1 MRRFSLLTLAILTL
15 AGCGAAPS
23 GARSAITTT
32 ASSTAAVRTAPDF
45 TLQLGD
51 GGQFVLSEE
60 TRPVFLV
67 FWAEW

>member
-1 MRRFSLLTLAILTL
+1 MRRLSLLTLVVLML
-15 AGCGAAPS
+15 AGCATAPS
-23 GARSAITTT
+23 GSRSTTT
-32 ASSTAAVRTAPDF
+32 TPSSTTAVRTAPDF